1 MSTYSSRVHS
11 LWYIY
16 GTDGNSDLAE
26 TQRSPTWRRFSFE
39 RPCPLFFHGQ
49 RVVLFCYTGSS
60 FVVNSECDCA
70 SFVLCLFSDVS
81 SSSSDLTFGTQLI
94 ILLAWNLKYGIRYFT
109 CSTWNYCRRI
119 LWQVSGLW
127 DSQRIAALVW
137 CPLNKNNNRHNS
149 LSLHV
154 AHCPSVK
161 LLTKWTSFNS
171 HLHCATTLL
180 LLFRSPLHLN
190 FNQDPSTAAGYEGEV
205 FLLLYL
211 FCLSRGQT
219 I

>member
-1 MSTYSSRVHS
+1 MGRTETPIWPKHKDLRLGGVSPLSAPVLCSFTGKGWSCSVTQVPLLSSIQSAIVPP
-11 LWYIY
+11 L
-16 GTDGNSDLAE
+16 
-26 TQRSPTWRRFSFE
+26 SFASF
-39 RPCPLFFHGQ
+39 L
-49 RVVLFCYTGSS
+49 LSSS
-60 FVVNSECDCA
+60 FT
-70 SFVLCLFSDVS
+70 
-81 SSSSDLTFGTQLI
+81 SSSDLTFGTQLI

-127 DSQRIAALVW
+127 DSQRIAAALVW

-171 HLHCATTLL
+171 HLHCATTL
-180 LLFRSPLHLN
+180 FRPALHLN

-211 FCLSRGQT
+211 FCLSPGQT